1 MNPSPSSSSPA
12 QRGARPPSGVRK
24 VVIASLV
31 GTSLE
36 WYDFFI
42 YGTAAALVFNKLF
55 FPSFEPLV
63 GTLLAFTTY
72 AVGFVARPVGGV
84 IFGHYGD
91 RVGRKKVLVATLL
104 LMGVATFVIGL
115 LPTYASIGVWAP
127 LLLVALR
134 FLQGLGLGGEWGGA
148 VLMTLET
155 GDARKR
161 GLNASW
167 PQVGVP
173 VGLLLA
179 NGVLSLMGAVTGDDA
194 FLSWG
199 WRVPFLL
206 SGVLVLVGLWIR
218 MSLEESPAFA
228 EVAKKEAEKPR
239 APIVEVMRNY
249 PKQVLLAIGAR
260 IGVDVVFYVYVLFI
274 TTYVVTYLKL
284 PSGYALNAVLIAA
297 ACQVVFIPI
306 CGALSD
312 RFGRRPVL
320 LVGALGA
327 MVWTFVFFA
336 LLDTG
341 SFPLIVLA
349 AVVALL
355 LHAAMYGPQASFIAE
370 MFPTAVRYTG
380 ASMGYQ
386 LAGIFGGALAPII
399 ATALLNRFESSVYVS
414 VYVVVVLALA
424 VLCVLMAKETA
435 RADIDEVGVR
445 SARLSPTGQERPGA
459 AATPACGR
467 PEVRASRIRLCAR
480 VRGRPASRR
489 TTGRRR
495 RSCSPARP
503 ASGGRVAARRPRS
516 SAFLAWS
523 SLCLSSD
530 SGLLAELR
538 AASFLVGSGGAARAL
553 VAVGSGCSP
562 RSEI

>member
-63 GTLLAFTTY
+63 GTLLAFTTF
-72 AVGFVARPVGGV
+72 AVGFIARPVGGV

-104 LMGVATFVIGL
+104 LMGVATFAIGL

-148 VLMTLET
+148 VLMTLES

-173 VGLLLA
+173 VGLLLS

-239 APIVEVMRNY
+239 APIVEVLRNY

-306 CGALSD
+306 FGALSD

-399 ATALLNRFESSVYVS
+399 ATALLDRFKSSVYVS
-414 VYVVVVLALA
+414 GYVVVVLALA
-424 VLCVLMAKETA
+424 VLCVLMARETA
-435 RADIDEVGVR
+435 HADIDEVGVR
-445 SARLSPTGQERPGA
+445 AGA
-459 AATPACGR
+459 
-467 PEVRASRIRLCAR
+467 
-480 VRGRPASRR
+480 
-489 TTGRRR
+489 
-495 RSCSPARP
+495 
-503 ASGGRVAARRPRS
+503 
-516 SAFLAWS
+516 
-523 SLCLSSD
+523 
-530 SGLLAELR
+530 
-538 AASFLVGSGGAARAL
+538 
-553 VAVGSGCSP
+553 
-562 RSEI
+562 